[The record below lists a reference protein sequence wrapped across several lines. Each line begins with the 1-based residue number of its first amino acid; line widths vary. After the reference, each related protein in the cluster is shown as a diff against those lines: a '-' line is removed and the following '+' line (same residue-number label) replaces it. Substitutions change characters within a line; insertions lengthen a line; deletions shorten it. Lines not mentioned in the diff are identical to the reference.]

1 MSDSPSDAT
10 LTISPDDPR
19 PQPRSLTAPYLL
31 VIDGHSSQRW
41 PLPESGELLIGRAE
55 DCTLRLSD
63 RTASRHHARL
73 SIEGSELLLF
83 DLGSHNGTRVLGQRV
98 VGSRKLQHGD
108 VIQICEV
115 TLVLHAPQ
123 LQPVGHEL
131 APISLFRQR
140 LAEEVERSQR
150 YGRPLQLLCLQAD
163 EHADIARLTLTL
175 TTQARLI
182 DVISRQ
188 DSLFFVLLPELTDD
202 ERQHLVTALHQKM
215 QQISA
220 SIRCGIASFPADGND
235 AEHLML
241 SAQAAATMAPAGSC
255 LLAEKAQRTQLI
267 GEHEVTIADPAM
279 QRIFALIER
288 LARSTLPVLIHGETG
303 TGKEIAATALHV
315 FSKRSGRFVAVN
327 CAALPEALAESE
339 LFGHEKGAFTGA
351 VSQKL
356 GLLEQAA
363 QGTLFLD
370 EVGELPLL
378 LQAKLLRALESQR
391 IVRVGGTRELPID
404 VRLVTA
410 THRDLEEEV
419 RQGRFRQDLFFRL
432 VAARVVLPPLRDRR
446 REIPILLRQFLRRAA
461 SSLGAKTPSL
471 SDGALSLL
479 LTYNWPGNIREL
491 RNICDYLAATSVDGV
506 VTSEEV
512 SGLLQSADGTKRA
525 GAPTAA
531 ATVEPASAP
540 PVIRNLE
547 AELRELE
554 QRRMSEALA
563 ACNGVQVRA
572 AELLGMPIRTFSY
585 KLKQYG
591 LTVPNRTSK

>member
-1 MSDSPSDAT
+1 MSDSLSDAT

-19 PQPRSLTAPYLL
+19 PQQRSLAAPYLL

-41 PLPESGELLIGRAE
+41 PLPDSGELLIGRAE

-73 SIEGSELLLF
+73 RIDGSELLLF
-83 DLGSHNGTRVLGQRV
+83 DLGSHNGTRVLGQRI
-98 VGSRKLQHGD
+98 VGSRRLQHGD

-123 LQPVGHEL
+123 LQQTGHEL
-131 APISLFRQR
+131 APIALFRQR

-163 EHADIARLTLTL
+163 EHADIARLTLAV
-175 TTQARLI
+175 TTQVRLI
-182 DVISRQ
+182 DVVSRQ
-188 DSLFFVLLPELTDD
+188 DALFFVLLPELTDD

-215 QQISA
+215 QQVSA
-220 SIRCGIASFPADGND
+220 SIRCGVASFPSDGND

-288 LARSTLPVLIHGETG
+288 LAKSTLPVLIHGETG

-370 EVGELPLL
+370 EVGELPIQ

-419 RQGRFRQDLFFRL
+419 RHGRFRQDLFFRL

-446 REIPILLRQFLRRAA
+446 REIPILLRQFLRRAC
-461 SSLGAKTPSL
+461 SRLGTKTPSL

-479 LTYNWPGNIREL
+479 LAYNWPGNIREL
-491 RNICDYLAATSVDGV
+491 RNICDYLAATCVHGV

-512 SGLLQSADGTKRA
+512 SGLLQSADGNSRA
-525 GAPTAA
+525 SSPKASIEPPSGA
-531 ATVEPASAP
+531 

>member
-1 MSDSPSDAT
+1 MSGSPSDAT
-10 LTISPDDPR
+10 LTISPNEPQT
-19 PQPRSLTAPYLL
+19 QPRSLPAPYLL
-31 VIDGHSSQRW
+31 VIEGHSSWRC
-41 PLPESGELLIGRAE
+41 PLPASGELLIGRAE

-73 SIEGSELLLF
+73 RIDGSELLLV

-123 LQPVGHEL
+123 LQQVRHEL
-131 APISLFRQR
+131 APMELFRQR
-140 LAEEVERSQR
+140 LIEEVERSQR
-150 YGRPLQLLCLQAD
+150 YGRPLTLLCLQAD
-163 EHADIARLTLTL
+163 EHADIARLLLAL
-175 TTQARLI
+175 TTQVRLI
-182 DVISRQ
+182 DVVSRQ
-188 DSLFFVLLPELTDD
+188 DSLFFVLLPELAD
-202 ERQHLVTALHQKM
+202 EERHAIVAELHQKA
-215 QQISA
+215 QKVSA
-220 SIRCGIASFPADGND
+220 SIRGGVASFPADGND
-235 AEHLML
+235 AEHLTL
-241 SAQAAATMAPAGSC
+241 SAQAAVTMAQAGEC

-351 VSQKL
+351 VSQKQ

-370 EVGELPLL
+370 EVGELPLP

-419 RQGRFRQDLFFRL
+419 RHGRFRQDLFFRL

-446 REIPILLRQFLRRAA
+446 REIPILLRQFLRRACA
-461 SSLGAKTPSL
+461 SLGTQTPSL
-471 SDGALSLL
+471 SNGALALL
-479 LTYNWPGNIREL
+479 LGHAWPGNIREL
-491 RNICDYLAATSVDGV
+491 RNVCDYLAATCTHGV

-512 SGLLQSADGTKRA
+512 SGLLQSADGL
-525 GAPTAA
+525 PTASPPKPSVDPQR
-531 ATVEPASAP
+531 TP

-547 AELRELE
+547 AEIRELE
-554 QRRMSEALA
+554 QRRMSEALT

-591 LTVPNRTSK
+591 LTVPTKTSK

>member
-491 RNICDYLAATSVDGV
+491 RNLCDYLAATCVDGV

>member
-182 DVISRQ
+182 DVLSRQ

-491 RNICDYLAATSVDGV
+491 RNICDYLAATCVDGV

-512 SGLLQSADGTKRA
+512 SGLFQSADGTKRA